1 MVFDDGLVPQL
12 LDAQEVAL
20 QLQDVLL
27 VHRDDLHRVQFLRLL
42 VLALIDSGVR
52 SLADQLLQ
60 PVFLIEGVDV
70 ALVLLLVLVRVPPE
84 QLLVEEA
91 IGLLETLPPEPVLFF
106 LGFDLQAVLGD
117 DLDALE
123 GIFNPLYFLPSLLLL
138 IHHYKQI
145 V

>member
-1 MVFDDGLVPQL
+1 M
-12 LDAQEVAL
+12 
-20 QLQDVLL
+20 LL

-42 VLALIDSGVR
+42 VLALIDSGVG

-60 PVFLIEGVDV
+60 PVFLVEGVDV

-117 DLDALE
+117 DLDALQ
-123 GIFNPLYFLPSLLLL
+123 GIFNPLYSLPSLLLL